1 MKPIALP
8 SLLASIALAS
18 VAVTGSLPSVAK
30 ADPRA
35 KCGQEPSAPSITATD
50 TAHYNAS
57 VDKFQAYEKEA
68 RAYNSCV
75 ASASQKEEQAI
86 SEDARERIAKVHAVS
101 TGVQQRIA
109 ANFSHISAELT
120 AAGKKLAK
128 K

>member
-1 MKPIALP
+1 MNRIALT
-8 SLLASIALAS
+8 LLTTACLAG
-18 VAVTGSLPSVAK
+18 GSTLSSAH

-35 KCGQEPSAPSITATD
+35 KCGQEPSAPSIAATD

-75 ASASQKEEQAI
+75 AAAAQKEEQAI
-86 SEDARERIAKVHAVS
+86 SEDARDRIAKIHAVS

-109 ANFSHISAELT
+109 ANFSHLSAELT

-128 K
+128 H

>member
-1 MKPIALP
+1 MKRIALTLLSS
-8 SLLASIALAS
+8 SLVL
-18 VAVTGSLPSVAK
+18 GSLTVSAAM

-35 KCGQEPSAPSITATD
+35 KCGQEPSAPSVTAND

-75 ASASQKEEQAI
+75 ATQAQKEEQAI
-86 SEDARERIAKVHAVS
+86 SEDARDRIAKIHAVS

-120 AAGKKLAK
+120 TAGKKLAK
-128 K
+128 H